1 LSIRVDCFFGRSSG
15 RKMIGLS
22 RRLGGWNQDLAP
34 PGLPSRIADVATQGD
49 QHQLSPLSAAL
60 GLLLLAAVA
69 VTYVLIAWS
78 TEPGFFDGL
87 APQQPYH
94 WVSPPPQ
101 SAPFNQ
107 QPAAA
112 HQAVTTEPGVQTLGV
127 GTLDRQAQLLFGP
140 EVFGGAGPLV
150 VDVEPVARFPHI
162 SGFQP
167 STNVYLI
174 RASAPL
180 AKPAQV
186 RLMFSEL
193 ARTGRLYRAA
203 YPDGPW
209 QPVGAPDPQGLSYF
223 VGDTSALP
231 AYFVGGSPVTPTR
244 SRDALNLQLVAAVAV
259 AVVLLAAVP
268 LLLLRRRSA
277 KAGEKGP

>member
-1 LSIRVDCFFGRSSG
+1 MAQVRWG
-15 RKMIGLS
+15 
-22 RRLGGWNQDLAP
+22 RLGATLCRRGRFPKQ
-34 PGLPSRIADVATQGD
+34 IADVATQGGR
-49 QHQLSPLSAAL
+49 HPLGRLPAARA
-60 GLLLLAAVA
+60 LLLLAAVA
-69 VTYVLIAWS
+69 AAYVLVAWS

-107 QPAAA
+107 QPSAA
-112 HQAVTTEPGVQTLGV
+112 HQTVTTEPGVQTLDV

-140 EVFGGAGPLV
+140 DVFGGAGSLV
-150 VDVEPVARFPHI
+150 VDVEPVAQFPHI
-162 SGFQP
+162 SRFQP

-180 AKPAQV
+180 ARPAQV
-186 RLMFSEL
+186 RLMFSEM
-193 ARTGRLYRAA
+193 ARTGRLYRAS

-209 QPVGAPDPQGLSYF
+209 QSVGAPDSQGLSYF
-223 VGDTSALP
+223 VGDTAALP

-244 SRDALNLQLVAAVAV
+244 SRETLNLQLVAAVAV

-277 KAGEKGP
+277 RAGEEGP